1 MLNQDKTGLVIV
13 DIQGK
18 LATLVQ
24 DSDQLI
30 DNTVTMVNA
39 ARILGLPTVWLE
51 QIPDKL
57 GPTAEPLRDAL
68 DPLEP
73 IAKTSFGGCGDP
85 RFMDAVENAN
95 VDNWLICGIE
105 THICVYQTALGL
117 VHRGYGVEV
126 VTDGTS
132 SRDPASKEMALNK
145 MAAHGVGMTGVEMS
159 LYELMGDCK
168 VPEFRDV
175 LQLIK

>member
-1 MLNQDKTGLVIV
+1 MLRQDNTGLIIV

-24 DSDQLI
+24 NSDQLI
-30 DNTVTMVNA
+30 DNAVTMVKA
-39 ARILGLPTVWLE
+39 ARILGIPTLWLE

-57 GPTAEPLRDAL
+57 GRTVDPLRDAL

-73 IAKTSFGGCGDP
+73 IAKTSFGGCGEP
-85 RFMDAVENAN
+85 RFIEAVENAN

-117 VHRGYGVEV
+117 IHHGYGVEV

-132 SRDPASKEMALNK
+132 SRDPDSKAMALAK
-145 MAAHGVGMTGVEMS
+145 MSANGVGMTGVEMA
-159 LYELMGDCK
+159 LYELMGDCQAS
-168 VPEFRDV
+168 EFRDV
-175 LQLIK
+175 LTLIK